1 MKKKIHHLFLLL
13 SICLGTAASVF
24 AQGQTVTGK
33 VTDEKGEGI
42 PGASVTVK
50 GTQVGTLTT
59 AEGTYSL
66 EAPGSGTL
74 VFSFVGYLK
83 EEIAIS
89 NRSSVNISLKTDTKA
104 LEEVVVVGYGTQR
117 KVETTGSIASVKAS
131 DLVQTPV
138 ANIAQ
143 GLQAR
148 VAGVQINQNSGAP
161 GGNISVRI
169 RGTNS
174 INGSSEPLY
183 VIDGI
188 QISNG
193 GGITDVS
200 PLSTINPNDIESVE
214 VLKDASASAIYG
226 ARAANGVVLIT
237 TKRGKNGV
245 TRVTF
250 DSYYG
255 TQKVNKTL
263 DVLNASEFAQLENEV
278 FKNTYYPDP
287 SSLGEGV
294 NWQSYIF
301 RKAPI
306 QNHQLSINGG
316 NEKTQLA
323 MSLNY
328 FDQEGTFIGS
338 GFKRYSYRLN
348 LDHRLSKSIKIGT
361 SILGSYSVNDGIQTG
376 GENIGDGGAV
386 LSSVLGA
393 AIGAPP
399 TLKPYREDGSI
410 FPFGEQAGGQYREV
424 VNPLNFAAA
433 LNKRDIKRTLANLYG
448 EVNLSQGLTYR
459 ASFNIDQRGELYDGY
474 SPRSIINK
482 SDLNDNSGSASKANA
497 NYLALLHE
505 SILTYST
512 NLGKNHTFKATAVF
526 GTQLEQSNSNAINA
540 SGFPNDATQNEAVQ
554 LALTRTVSSGRSSQ
568 RLDSYM
574 ARVNYGFKDK
584 FFLDLTARADGSSK
598 FGANHKYGIFPAV
611 SAAYR
616 LIEEPFMKD
625 LSWLSDLKLRGSFGI
640 TGNAGGISP
649 YQSLSTAAATGSD
662 YMLNHTYT
670 TGINPTGIAN
680 PDLRWERSVQSNI
693 GLDISLLNNRVSVI
707 ADVYRKKTD
716 DLLYVKTLPLS
727 AGYGSITG
735 NYASLEN
742 KGLELAVNARI
753 LNGALKWD
761 VSANA
766 TINRNKV
773 LDLDGGVTNERFVTT
788 YTVLKVGQPL
798 GMFKTYV
805 FDGVNQTGDA
815 ILPGY
820 DGRLGGHKIK
830 DVTGDGLISAAD
842 QVIVGN
848 PNPKFIYGFSTNL
861 AYKGFDLGV
870 FISGSQG
877 NDIYNASRLSFENP
891 LGQRNLLK
899 GVVDRWSPTNPSNQ
913 YVSGAQGGR
922 LPISN
927 YVVEDGS
934 YMRCK
939 NLTLGYTLPKIKW
952 VQGIRLYVSAN
963 NLFTITD
970 YSGYD
975 PEVNTYAGSNTVI
988 GVDNF
993 VYPQSRSFL
1002 GGIQVTF

>member
-13 SICLGTAASVF
+13 GICLGTAASVF

-287 SSLGEGV
+287 ASLGEGV

-410 FPFGEQAGGQYREV
+410 FH
-424 VNPLNFAAA
+424 L
-433 LNKRDIKRTLANLYG
+433 
-448 EVNLSQGLTYR
+448 
-459 ASFNIDQRGELYDGY
+459 
-474 SPRSIINK
+474 
-482 SDLNDNSGSASKANA
+482 ASK
-497 NYLALLHE
+497 
-505 SILTYST
+505 
-512 NLGKNHTFKATAVF
+512 
-526 GTQLEQSNSNAINA
+526 
-540 SGFPNDATQNEAVQ
+540 
-554 LALTRTVSSGRSSQ
+554 
-568 RLDSYM
+568 
-574 ARVNYGFKDK
+574 
-584 FFLDLTARADGSSK
+584 
-598 FGANHKYGIFPAV
+598 PA
-611 SAAYR
+611 
-616 LIEEPFMKD
+616 
-625 LSWLSDLKLRGSFGI
+625 
-640 TGNAGGISP
+640 
-649 YQSLSTAAATGSD
+649 
-662 YMLNHTYT
+662 
-670 TGINPTGIAN
+670 
-680 PDLRWERSVQSNI
+680 
-693 GLDISLLNNRVSVI
+693 
-707 ADVYRKKTD
+707 
-716 DLLYVKTLPLS
+716 
-727 AGYGSITG
+727 GSIG
-735 NYASLEN
+735 
-742 KGLELAVNARI
+742 K
-753 LNGALKWD
+753 
-761 VSANA
+761 
-766 TINRNKV
+766 
-773 LDLDGGVTNERFVTT
+773 
-788 YTVLKVGQPL
+788 
-798 GMFKTYV
+798 
-805 FDGVNQTGDA
+805 
-815 ILPGY
+815 
-820 DGRLGGHKIK
+820 
-830 DVTGDGLISAAD
+830 
-842 QVIVGN
+842 
-848 PNPKFIYGFSTNL
+848 
-861 AYKGFDLGV
+861 
-870 FISGSQG
+870 
-877 NDIYNASRLSFENP
+877 
-891 LGQRNLLK
+891 
-899 GVVDRWSPTNPSNQ
+899 
-913 YVSGAQGGR
+913 
-922 LPISN
+922 
-927 YVVEDGS
+927 
-934 YMRCK
+934 
-939 NLTLGYTLPKIKW
+939 
-952 VQGIRLYVSAN
+952 
-963 NLFTITD
+963 
-970 YSGYD
+970 
-975 PEVNTYAGSNTVI
+975 
-988 GVDNF
+988 
-993 VYPQSRSFL
+993 
-1002 GGIQVTF
+1002 